1 MLIAGDSIYPVEYW
15 DQFGV
20 LYYTDPDLA
29 IDSLSRITKLDWDY
43 IVPGHGDVLSRDEGI
58 KLARENIGRIKK
70 IDKTILFIV
79 SNEMTESEILA
90 EVIRIYGA
98 ENVKAV
104 LNILKP
110 VISGHLSS
118 FYRRGLITVK
128 LDEKRG
134 LVFKIA

>member
-1 MLIAGDSIYPVEYW
+1 
-15 DQFGV
+15 
-20 LYYTDPDLA
+20 
-29 IDSLSRITKLDWDY
+29 
-43 IVPGHGDVLSRDEGI
+43 
-58 KLARENIGRIKK
+58 
-70 IDKTILFIV
+70 
-79 SNEMTESEILA
+79 MTESEILA

-118 FYRRGLITVK
+118 FYRRGLITVE

-134 LVFKIA
+134 LVFKRA